1 MSTTTLNPVLQIQRV
16 FDASPEALFDAWFSR
31 EQWQTWIG
39 PEGCQC
45 EVPVLEPKV
54 DGRYSIHMHLSDGRK
69 IPVGGVFR
77 VVDRPR
83 TLAFTWGWVLPK
95 SDEASFISQQGGET
109 LVRLSFR
116 AVDGGTELTLTHEGL
131 PTPEDREGHGKGWN
145 SALNKLARYVKGE
158 TP

>member
-1 MSTTTLNPVLQIQRV
+1 MSTTTINPVLQLRRV
-16 FDASPEALFDAWFSR
+16 FDASPEALFDAWFTR
-31 EQWQTWIG
+31 EQWQAWIG

-54 DGRYSIHMHLSDGRK
+54 GGRYRIQMHLNDGREL
-69 IPVGGVFR
+69 PVEGEFKT
-77 VVDRPR
+77 VDRPR
-83 TLAFTWGWVLPK
+83 SLVFTWGWAL
-95 SDEASFISQQGGET
+95 AGGST
-109 LVRLSFR
+109 LVRLSFK
-116 AVDGGTELTLTHEGL
+116 AVEGGTELTLIHEGL